1 MRFADPY
8 ALLLL
13 VIPPL
18 LWWWMTRRRHL
29 RGVSYPSTA
38 PLENLPTSL
47 RQRAMI
53 ALPLLRMLT
62 LMLLIT
68 ALARPQWGIEVT
80 RIDREGIAI
89 AMVVDVSTSMSALD
103 LELKGEKTDRLDVVK
118 ATLESF
124 VAGDGNGLAGR
135 AGDAIGVITFARY
148 ADAISPPT
156 LDHQALLALLE
167 DVRIIEIPDED
178 GTAIGDALMLGIDR
192 LREIGDAGR
201 VLILLTDGSHN
212 AGEAEPPEAAE
223 IARALG
229 IRVYT
234 IGAGTRGLALMPVS
248 RRDGGVDYMPTQVH
262 IDEFVLKQVADLTGG
277 RYFRATDGDALRDIY
292 AEIDRLEKGT
302 NVINYFQRYQEA
314 FPWVLL
320 AALATLLLEVLLSS
334 TWLRSLP

>member
-1 MRFADPY
+1 VHFADPY
-8 ALLLL
+8 AFFLLAFL
-13 VIPPL
+13 PL
-18 LWWWMTRRRHL
+18 FWWWSRWKKV
-29 RGVSYPSTA
+29 RGVPYPSA
-38 PLENLPTSL
+38 AALEDLPKSL
-47 RQRAMI
+47 RQRAR
-53 ALPLLRMLT
+53 PLLPFLRTLT
-62 LMLLIT
+62 FVLAII
-68 ALARPQWGIEVT
+68 ALARPQSGVEVT

-103 LELKGEKTDRLDVVK
+103 LELEGRKTNRLDVVK
-118 ATLESF
+118 ATLEGF
-124 VAGDGNGLAGR
+124 VVGDSDSLSGR
-135 AGDAIGVITFARY
+135 DGDAIGVITFARY

-156 LDHQALLALLE
+156 LDHRALMNLLD
-167 DVRIIEIPDED
+167 DVQIIEIPDED
-178 GTAIGDALMLGIDR
+178 GTAIGDALMLGVDR
-192 LREIGDAGR
+192 LREIGDASR

-234 IGAGTRGLALMPVS
+234 IGAGTRGLALMPVP

-292 AEIDRLEKGT
+292 TEIDRLEKGT
-302 NVINYFQRYQEA
+302 NVVNYFQRYQEA
-314 FPWVLL
+314 FPYFLL
-320 AALATLLLEVLLSS
+320 AALGTLLLEIALAS